1 MIERQVHQKFGFIK
15 IKQLEKVKVKQRLHM
30 KMKKQHKLLLIG
42 IMVRI
47 FLGEII
53 YLLFD

>member
-15 IKQLEKVKVKQRLHM
+15 TKPPEKVKVKQQLLM

-42 IMVRI
+42 IMVR
-47 FLGEII
+47 FFSFV
-53 YLLFD
+53 LFEVMC